1 MKKILFLLFICV
13 FSLGFSQKKKK
24 TKSKAVVEKE
34 TVIIYTEQEAET
46 SKEARVIAGFI
57 KQNPG
62 HTRTDYF
69 KKRLMDIIMAD
80 NSPEAKPTIRPI
92 SKEKIENIVKNNEL
106 NSGKVIAANKSSTIN
121 NTKTSNTTKSTD
133 NTKTDKVNNA
143 INALKEERL
152 ATYASVGSVK
162 SAGSSTKSEPS
173 EANKKTAA
181 MLTHLF
187 NNDINKNEA
196 YINIKN
202 RSSCNLIVKISGK
215 KYYNLSVPAKGEN
228 FILIDKGEYVL
239 TTMVCDAKYSS
250 LKKITQDVEIALNI
264 AD

>member
-1 MKKILFLLFICV
+1 MKKIFFLLFISI

-46 SKEARVIAGFI
+46 SKETRVIAGFI

-62 HTRTDYF
+62 HARTDYF
-69 KKRLMDIIMAD
+69 KKRLMEIIMAD
-80 NSPEAKPTIRPI
+80 NSPEAKPTIKPI
-92 SKEKIENIVKNNEL
+92 SKEKIEKIVKNNEL
-106 NSGKVIAANKSSTIN
+106 NSGKTVATNNKAATTN
-121 NTKTSNTTKSTD
+121 NTKN
-133 NTKTDKVNNA
+133 TDKINDA
-143 INALKEERL
+143 INALKEERRV
-152 ATYASVGSVK
+152 AYASAGSAK
-162 SAGSSTKSEPS
+162 SAGTSNSGPS
-173 EANKKTAA
+173 EENKKTAA

-215 KYYNLSVPAKGEN
+215 KYYNLSVPARGQN

-250 LKKITQDVEIALNI
+250 LKKITQDIEIALNV

>member
-1 MKKILFLLFICV
+1 MKKIFLLLFVCI

-24 TKSKAVVEKE
+24 SKSKAVVEKE
-34 TVIIYTEQEAET
+34 TIIIYTEQDAES
-46 SKEARVIAGFI
+46 SKEARVIAGFL

-62 HTRTDYF
+62 HAKTDYF
-69 KKRLMDIIMAD
+69 KRKLIDMIMAD
-80 NSPEAKPTIRPI
+80 NSPEAKPTIKPI
-92 SKEKIENIVKNNEL
+92 SKEKIEKIVENNEL
-106 NSGKVIAANKSSTIN
+106 NSGKVLAANKAAA
-121 NTKTSNTTKSTD
+121 NTSKN
-133 NTKTDKVNNA
+133 TDKINSA
-143 INALKEERL
+143 IDALKEEARSN
-152 ATYASVGSVK
+152 YASAGSAK
-162 SAGSSTKSEPS
+162 SAGVSKSEPS

-202 RSSCNLIVKISGK
+202 RSKCNLIVKISGR

-250 LKKITQDVEIALNI
+250 LKKISQDIEIALNV

>member
-1 MKKILFLLFICV
+1 MKKIFLLLFLCI

-106 NSGKVIAANKSSTIN
+106 NSGKVIAAKKPSATN
-121 NTKTSNTTKSTD
+121 NAKPANNSN
-133 NTKTDKVNNA
+133 NTDKVNNA

-152 ATYASVGSVK
+152 ATYASVSSAK
-162 SAGSSTKSEPS
+162 SAGSSAKSEPS

-202 RSSCNLIVKISGK
+202 RSSCNLIVKINGK

-250 LKKITQDVEIALNI
+250 LKKITQDIEIALNV

>member
-1 MKKILFLLFICV
+1 MKKIFLLLFICI

-34 TVIIYTEQEAET
+34 TVIIYTEQDAET
-46 SKEARVIAGFI
+46 SKETRVIAGFI

-62 HTRTDYF
+62 HARNDYF
-69 KKRLMDIIMAD
+69 KKRLMEIIMAD
-80 NSPEAKPTIRPI
+80 NSPEAKPTIKPI

-106 NSGKVIAANKSSTIN
+106 NSGKVIAANKTSAAKTEN
-121 NTKTSNTTKSTD
+121 NTNNS
-133 NTKTDKVNNA
+133 DKVNNA

-152 ATYASVGSVK
+152 ASYASANSAK
-162 SAGSSTKSEPS
+162 SAGTSAKAGPS

-187 NNDINKNEA
+187 NNDVNKNEA
-196 YINIKN
+196 YVNIKN
-202 RSSCNLIVKISGK
+202 RSSCNLIVKINGK

-250 LKKITQDVEIALNI
+250 LKKITQDIEIALNVSE
-264 AD
+264 